1 MSHDG
6 STAADTTAPPGR
18 HPFGLST
25 PARSGGPDRVG
36 APACRPTSA
45 IAETHRPRVRGVR
58 LADRHR
64 TRPAMPTCTCSSSA
78 SWNDRDPSAFAA
90 RSALNRWRR
99 MPMHFTDHDEEGETR
114 GPSSSPAGGSA
125 LVDLHQLVVATRGTG
140 PSTPLG
146 PSDHHRGVCAH
157 GGCRGRGRTHRV
169 AHQALLGDGKPLS
182 GEAAVARP
190 RAGHWRGASRSLDL
204 ERRHAPSEA
213 ISAESLS

>member
-25 PARSGGPDRVG
+25 PARSGGRIG
-36 APACRPTSA
+36 WA
-45 IAETHRPRVRGVR
+45 HPR
-58 LADRHR
+58 ADRIRQSRRRIALGFVGFDSR
-64 TRPAMPTCTCSSSA
+64 TATAHIACYADVHLFLVGILERPGSLCL
-78 SWNDRDPSAFAA
+78 AA

-140 PSTPLG
+140 PCTPLG

-169 AHQALLGDGKPLS
+169 AHQLLVNDVQPRRTRGVPLPPNKWS
-182 GEAAVARP
+182 RVGVGHPIHASCLEDAR
-190 RAGHWRGASRSLDL
+190 ARGVL
-204 ERRHAPSEA
+204 
-213 ISAESLS
+213 